1 MDAKEKQTA
10 TEASAWEAFEAA
22 VLAVPRD
29 RLEEASL
36 PGAWSVKDVLWH
48 VAHWWEDCADTL
60 ELLHTGTFSE
70 WDGDTDAENVRV
82 LAEGRTM
89 TLEDVELR
97 SAKIRE
103 RMLRAWDA
111 LTTDDPRAAENFAAE
126 TTEHYEEHLEQ
137 IRALAEH

>member
-1 MDAKEKQTA
+1 M
-10 TEASAWEAFEAA
+10 
-22 VLAVPRD
+22 
-29 RLEEASL
+29 
-36 PGAWSVKDVLWH
+36 
-48 VAHWWEDCADTL
+48 L

-103 RMLRAWDA
+103 RMLLAWDA
-111 LTTDDPRAAENFAAE
+111 LATDDPRASENFDAE

-137 IRALAEH
+137 IRALSER